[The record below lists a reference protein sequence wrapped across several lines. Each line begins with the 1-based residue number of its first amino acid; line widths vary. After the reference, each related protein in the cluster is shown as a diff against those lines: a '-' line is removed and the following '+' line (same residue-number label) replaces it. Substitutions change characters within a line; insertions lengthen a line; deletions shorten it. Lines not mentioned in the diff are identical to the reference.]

1 MSLGPYVESQLVNQ
15 PLVKLD
21 VKFAPTLAAVINAT
35 TQQGSKIKR
44 IQVNGVDIEIVDGVV
59 NIIQPTDLG
68 ELDNNLKNYVTM
80 STIYEFPL
88 VGEKNTFYITEKDGI
103 WIWDGTFKRIAL
115 GIESVDL
122 INGGSAI
129 DG

>member
-1 MSLGPYVESQLVNQ
+1 MPLEPYVESQLVNQ
-15 PLVKLD
+15 PLIKLD
-21 VKFAPTLAAVINAT
+21 AKFGPTLTAVINAT

-44 IQVNGVDIEIVDGVV
+44 IQVNGVDIEIVNGVV

>member
-1 MSLGPYVESQLVNQ
+1 MSLGPNVESQLVNQ

-44 IQVNGVDIEIVDGVV
+44 IQVNGVDIEIVNGVV

-103 WIWDGTFKRIAL
+103 
-115 GIESVDL
+115 
-122 INGGSAI
+122 
-129 DG
+129 

>member
-1 MSLGPYVESQLVNQ
+1 MSLGPNVESQLVNQ

-44 IQVNGVDIEIVDGVV
+44 IQVNGVDIEIVNGVV

>member
-1 MSLGPYVESQLVNQ
+1 MSLGPNVESQLVNQ

-44 IQVNGVDIEIVDGVV
+44 IQVNGVDIEIVNGVV

-103 WIWDGTFKRIAL
+103 WI
-115 GIESVDL
+115 
-122 INGGSAI
+122 
-129 DG
+129 

>member
-1 MSLGPYVESQLVNQ
+1 MSLGPNVESQLVNQ

-35 TQQGSKIKR
+35 TQQSSKIKR
-44 IQVNGVDIEIVDGVV
+44 IQVNGVDIEIVNGVV

-103 WIWDGTFKRIAL
+103 WI
-115 GIESVDL
+115 
-122 INGGSAI
+122 
-129 DG
+129 

>member
-15 PLVKLD
+15 PLIKLD
-21 VKFAPTLAAVINAT
+21 AKFGPTLTAVINAT

-44 IQVNGVDIEIVDGVV
+44 IQVNGVDIEIVNGVV

>member
-1 MSLGPYVESQLVNQ
+1 MPLEAYVEAQLVNQ
-15 PLVKLD
+15 PLIKLD
-21 VKFAPTLAAVINAT
+21 AKFAPTLAAVINAT

-44 IQVNGVDIEIVDGVV
+44 IQVNGVDIEIVNGVV

-103 WIWDGTFKRIAL
+103 WIWDGTFRRIAL

>member
-1 MSLGPYVESQLVNQ
+1 MSLGPHVESQLVNQ

>member
-1 MSLGPYVESQLVNQ
+1 MPLEPYVESQLVNQ
-15 PLVKLD
+15 PLIKLD
-21 VKFAPTLAAVINAT
+21 AKFGPTLTAVINAT

-44 IQVNGVDIEIVDGVV
+44 IQVNGVDIEIVNGVV

-103 WIWDGTFKRIAL
+103 
-115 GIESVDL
+115 
-122 INGGSAI
+122 
-129 DG
+129 

>member
-1 MSLGPYVESQLVNQ
+1 MPLEPYVESQLVNQ
-15 PLVKLD
+15 PLIKLD
-21 VKFAPTLAAVINAT
+21 AKFGPTLTAVINAT

-44 IQVNGVDIEIVDGVV
+44 IQVNGVDIEIVNGVV

-68 ELDNNLKNYVTM
+68 ELDNNLKHYVTM

-103 WIWDGTFKRIAL
+103 WIWDETFKRIAL